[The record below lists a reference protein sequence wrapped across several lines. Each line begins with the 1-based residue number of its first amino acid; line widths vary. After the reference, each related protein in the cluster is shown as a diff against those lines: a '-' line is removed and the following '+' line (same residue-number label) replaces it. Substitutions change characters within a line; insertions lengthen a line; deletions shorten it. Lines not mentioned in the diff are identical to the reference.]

1 MSEQTIGTAWLGD
14 AAGNKKY
21 AHSVTSA
28 VYDPVSGQT
37 LDAVLGEEKLKL
49 LWTNPAPTES
59 FEEQTL
65 SLDLTGYDLINILT
79 TVNSLS
85 NYYTNHVVM
94 KIPDKYQVLVE
105 FFGSQ
110 KMHRN
115 IIVSNSG
122 IEFQVNLKYA
132 TYHADTAG
140 GTIDNSKNR
149 PIYIYGIKL

>member
-1 MSEQTIGTAWLGD
+1 MPRFS
-14 AAGNKKY
+14 N
-21 AHSVTSA
+21 
-28 VYDPVSGQT
+28 GQQK
-37 LDAVLGEEKLKL
+37 GLKL

-59 FEEQTL
+59 FEPQTL

-94 KIPDKYQVLVE
+94 KIPDKYQSLVE

-115 IIVSNSG
+115 ILVSNSG

-132 TYHADTAG
+132 TYQADTAG

>member
-1 MSEQTIGTAWLGD
+1 MNSF
-14 AAGNKKY
+14 
-21 AHSVTSA
+21 A
-28 VYDPVSGQT
+28 VPAYGKV
-37 LDAVLGEEKLKL
+37 KL

-59 FEEQTL
+59 FEPQTL

-79 TVNSLS
+79 TVNSSS

-94 KIPDKYQVLVE
+94 KIPGKVQVLVD

-122 IEFQVNLKYA
+122 IEFDSNVKYA
-132 TYHADTAG
+132 NYQADTAG
-140 GTIDNSKNR
+140 GTTDNSKNR

>member
-1 MSEQTIGTAWLGD
+1 MPGFS
-14 AAGNKKY
+14 N
-21 AHSVTSA
+21 
-28 VYDPVSGQT
+28 GQQK
-37 LDAVLGEEKLKL
+37 GLKL

-59 FEEQTL
+59 FEPQTL
-65 SLDLTGYDLINILT
+65 SLDLTGYDLINIIT
-79 TVNSLS
+79 TANSES

-94 KIPDKYQVLVE
+94 KIPDKYQSLPE

-110 KMHRN
+110 KMHRH

-122 IEFQVNLKYA
+122 IEFTVNIKYDVYQA
-132 TYHADTAG
+132 NTAG